1 MPPTSTQASTAA
13 PELEPEPRRWRGN
26 GFWWPKLPIVDS
38 LRGYTARDAG
48 ADAVAG
54 LTVAAVAVPQSMAYA
69 AVAGLPVEYGLYT
82 AVVSTAVGSLFDA
95 SRHLV
100 KGPTNA
106 VSIAVFSALAD
117 VPDGDR
123 VAAAILLALLVGIIQ
138 LGITFLRLG
147 DFTRYISHS
156 VIVGFTLGAAT
167 LLLLGQMRHAL
178 GVPSGG
184 VAGQSFLGRLWAT
197 YAHLP
202 APHAW
207 TVGLTGGTIV
217 LLVGVHLVNRR
228 LADRGLRIPEFLIAM
243 LGASI
248 AVWALELQ
256 AAGVETVG
264 ALPRALPGI
273 ELPTVQWARV
283 ESMSTDALA
292 VAVLGLLESIAMAK
306 SIAAR
311 TGQKLDMNQ
320 QCFSEG
326 ISNATSSLFQCY
338 PGAGSLTR
346 SALNEQAGART
357 QVAALWSAAAVAM
370 AVLAFAPLAVYIPR
384 AALAAMLIVTAVR
397 LVDRRQLAYY
407 IGSSRFDATVVAVT
421 ALTAVLISVEF
432 CLLVGVFMSF
442 VLYVPRAAAIHL
454 QELTVVRG
462 ETIRQRV
469 EGDPHCS
476 VLGLFNLEGEMFFG
490 AAPDL
495 EAQLEVIEAKADD
508 GAKILIIRVRELRN
522 PDAVCLEIF
531 ERFVDRIQAREGVR
545 LFVCG
550 IQPPMARALQRS
562 GLAQRLGD
570 ENLFYQRRVAY
581 TGMREAVERAYE
593 LLGDDLCQRC
603 PNHRKGQSARAGRFN
618 YMI

>member
-1 MPPTSTQASTAA
+1 MPSATTEAPPAA
-13 PELEPEPRRWRGN
+13 PELEPERRWWGN
-26 GFWWPKLPIVDS
+26 GFWRPRLPIVES
-38 LRGYTARDAG
+38 LRGYSARDAG

-82 AVVSTAVGSLFDA
+82 AIVSTAVGALFDA
-95 SRHLV
+95 SRQLV

-106 VSIAVFSALAD
+106 LSIAVFSALAD
-117 VPDGDR
+117 VPDTDR
-123 VAAAILLALLVGIIQ
+123 VAAAILLALLVGLIQ

-167 LLLLGQMRHAL
+167 LLFLGQLRHAL
-178 GVPSGG
+178 GVPAGG
-184 VAGQSFLGRLWAT
+184 AAGQSFLGRLWAT

-202 APHAW
+202 PPHPW
-207 TVGLTGGTIV
+207 TVGLTGGTIAI
-217 LLVGVHLVNRR
+217 LVGVPLLNRR
-228 LADRGLRIPEFLIAM
+228 LAERGLRLPEFLIAM
-243 LGASI
+243 LAAST
-248 AVWALELQ
+248 AVWALDLG

-264 ALPRALPGI
+264 SLPRALPGI
-273 ELPTVQWARV
+273 ELPRMQWARV
-283 ESMSTDALA
+283 ESLSTDALA

-326 ISNATSSLFQCY
+326 ISNATASLFQCY

-357 QVAALWSAAAVAM
+357 QVAALWSAVAVAV

-384 AALAAMLIVTAVR
+384 AALAAMLIVTAFR
-397 LVDRRQLAYY
+397 LVDRHQLVWYV
-407 IGSSRFDATVVAVT
+407 GSSRFDATVVAVT
-421 ALTAVLISVEF
+421 ALTAVFISVEF

-454 QELTVVRG
+454 QELTVVRDR
-462 ETIRQRV
+462 TIRERV
-469 EGDPHCS
+469 EGDPHCH

-495 EAQLEVIEAKADD
+495 EAQLEVVEARAEA
-508 GAKILIIRVRELRN
+508 GARILIIRVRELRN

-531 ERFVDRIQAREGVR
+531 ERFVERIQAREGVR

-550 IQPPMARALQRS
+550 IQPQMARALDRS
-562 GLAQRLGD
+562 GLAERLGE
-570 ENLFYQRRVAY
+570 ENLFYQRKVLY
-581 TGMREAVERAYE
+581 TGMVEAVERAYE
-593 LLGDDLCQRC
+593 LLGDERC
-603 PNHRKGQSARAGRFN
+603 ATCPHSRPGQATRSGTFN